1 VLRCPRI
8 STPGSTLIESNLY
21 SHELEAASER
31 PLRIAL
37 FTETFLPKID
47 GVVTRLCQTIKHL
60 VRFGHEVLLVAPDGG
75 LTEYEGAR
83 VHGVKGFS
91 FPLYPEIKLA
101 IPRPS
106 IGKALEDFKPDLIHG
121 IHPVVLG
128 VSAFHYS
135 KRHSVPLLV
144 SYHAQLDKYLHYY
157 GFGKLEPLFWKGT
170 RSAYN
175 VSDLALATSQAMVDL
190 LRQQGLKR
198 VELWQKGV
206 DTETFSPDKASP
218 EMRERLTQGH
228 PQDKLMVYIG
238 RLSAEKGIE
247 ACRPVLQAIRGL
259 RLALIGDG
267 PHREKLKEY
276 FAGTPTY
283 FPGFLQGKDLAAA
296 YASADIFFMAS
307 RTETLGLVVLE
318 AMAAGCAVVA
328 ANAGGIPDIVRD
340 GLTGH
345 LFEPDDQESAIA
357 AVRKVMTDDAHR
369 EQVRR
374 EARIDAER
382 WSWAAA
388 TRQLERL
395 YGEVL
400 NREQELSNRIA
411 EYSRNRASEEQI
423 CGALDISKTTLRR
436 QMRLRAS
443 RQLSGQNA

>member
-1 VLRCPRI
+1 MNQDPPLPA
-8 STPGSTLIESNLY
+8 GSEDRDF
-21 SHELEAASER
+21 AR
-31 PLRIAL
+31 PLRIAF

-60 VRFGHEVLLVAPDGG
+60 VRFGHEVLLIAPDGG

-91 FPLYPEIKLA
+91 FPLYPDIKLA

-106 IGKALEDFKPDLIHG
+106 IGRVLNGFKPDLIHG
-121 IHPVVLG
+121 IHPAVLG
-128 VSAFHYS
+128 ISAFYYAS
-135 KRHSVPLLV
+135 RYRIPLVV

-157 GFGKLEPLFWKGT
+157 GFGKLEPIFWMGT

-175 VSDLALATSQAMVDL
+175 ASDLALATSQAMVDL
-190 LRQQGLKR
+190 LRQQGLQR

-206 DTETFSPDKASP
+206 DTERFSPDKATP

-228 PQDKLMVYIG
+228 PNEKLMVYIG

-247 ACRPVLQAIRGL
+247 ACRPVLEAVPGL

-267 PHREKLKEY
+267 PHREKLQEY

-283 FPGFLQGKDLAAA
+283 FPGFFKGDDLAAA

-328 ANAGGIPDIVRD
+328 ADEGGIPDIVSD
-340 GLTGH
+340 GVTGH
-345 LFEPDDQESAIA
+345 LFKHCDQAKAIA
-357 AVRKVMTDDAHR
+357 AVRKLMSDDRHR
-369 EQVRR
+369 ETMRR
-374 EARIDAER
+374 EARLDAEK

-388 TRQLERL
+388 TRQLEGL
-395 YGEVL
+395 YRDVL
-400 NREQELSNRIA
+400 AREQELPQKIS
-411 EYSRNRASEEQI
+411 EYSRNRASADQI
-423 CGALDISKTTLRR
+423 CGALDISKATLRR
-436 QMRLRAS
+436 QKRLRAT
-443 RQLSGQNA
+443 QELSGQDA

>member
-1 VLRCPRI
+1 M
-8 STPGSTLIESNLY
+8 NQN
-21 SHELEAASER
+21 AALPLNSDR
-31 PLRIAL
+31 RLRIAF

-60 VRFGHEVLLVAPDGG
+60 VRFGNEVLLIAPDGG

-91 FPLYPEIKLA
+91 FPLYPDIKLA

-106 IGKALEDFKPDLIHG
+106 IGKALSDFKPDLIHG

-128 VSAFHYS
+128 SSAFHYS
-135 KRHSVPLLV
+135 KRHNVPLVV

-175 VSDLALATSQAMVDL
+175 LSDLALATSQAMVDL
-190 LRQQGLKR
+190 LRRQGLKR

-206 DTETFSPDKASP
+206 DTERFTPDKATP
-218 EMRERLTQGH
+218 EMRAKLTQGH
-228 PQDKLMVYIG
+228 PEDKLMVYIG
-238 RLSAEKGIE
+238 RLSAEKSIE
-247 ACRPVLQAIRGL
+247 ACRPVLQAIPGL

-283 FPGFLQGKDLAAA
+283 FPGFLKGEELAAA

-328 ANAGGIPDIVRD
+328 ADEGGIPDIVRD
-340 GLTGH
+340 GVTGH
-345 LFEPDDQESAIA
+345 LFKGGDIEAA
-357 AVRKVMTDDAHR
+357 TTAVRRLISDDAYR
-369 EQVRR
+369 EAMRR
-374 EARIDAER
+374 EARLDAEK

-388 TRQLERL
+388 TRQLEGL
-395 YGEVL
+395 YRDVFA
-400 NREQELSNRIA
+400 REQRLQERVA
-411 EYSRNRASEEQI
+411 EYKGNQASEEQM
-423 CGALDISKTTLRR
+423 CRALDISKSTLRR
-436 QMRLRAS
+436 QMRLQTA
-443 RQLSGQNA
+443 RQLSGPGV

>member
-1 VLRCPRI
+1 ML
-8 STPGSTLIESNLY
+8 NFD
-21 SHELEAASER
+21 R
-31 PLRIAL
+31 PLRITF

-60 VRFGHEVLLVAPDGG
+60 VRFGHEVLVIAPDGG

-91 FPLYPEIKLA
+91 FPLYPDIKVA

-128 VSAFHYS
+128 SSAFHYS
-135 KRHSVPLLV
+135 KRHDVPLVV

-175 VSDLALATSQAMVDL
+175 LSDLALATSQAMVDL

-206 DTETFSPDKASP
+206 DTETFSPDKASR

-228 PQDKLMVYIG
+228 PEDKLMVYIG
-238 RLSAEKGIE
+238 RLSAEKSIE
-247 ACRPVLQAIRGL
+247 ACRPVLQAIPGL

-267 PHREKLKEY
+267 PHRDKLKEY

-283 FPGFLQGKDLAAA
+283 FPGFLKGADLAAA

-328 ANAGGIPDIVRD
+328 ANEGGIPDIVRD
-340 GLTGH
+340 GVTGH
-345 LFEPDDQESAIA
+345 LFKGGDIDAATA
-357 AVRKVMTDDAHR
+357 AVRRLTTDDPHR
-369 EQVRR
+369 EHMRH
-374 EARIDAER
+374 EARLDAEK

-388 TRQLERL
+388 TRQLEGL
-395 YGEVL
+395 YRDVFI
-400 NREQELSNRIA
+400 REQELQPQIA
-411 EYSRNRASEEQI
+411 AYGRNQASEEQI
-423 CGALDISKTTLRR
+423 CRALDISKTTLRR
-436 QMRLRAS
+436 MIRLRAT
-443 RQLSGQNA
+443 RELSGQKA

>member
-1 VLRCPRI
+1 M
-8 STPGSTLIESNLY
+8 SSETSNVD
-21 SHELEAASER
+21 R

-47 GVVTRLCQTIKHL
+47 GVVTRLCQTIRHL
-60 VRFGHEVLLVAPDGG
+60 VLFGHEVLVIAPDGG
-75 LTEYEGAR
+75 LKEYEGAR
-83 VHGVKGFS
+83 VHGVRGWS
-91 FPLYPEIKLA
+91 FPLYPDIKLA

-106 IGKALEDFKPDLIHG
+106 IGRALADFKPDLIHAA
-121 IHPVVLG
+121 HPVVLG
-128 VSAFHYS
+128 ASAFHYS
-135 KRHSVPLLV
+135 KRHSVPLVV

-206 DTETFSPDKASP
+206 DTERFSPSHRSP

-247 ACRPVLQAIRGL
+247 ACRPVLEAIPGL

-267 PHREKLKEY
+267 PHRAKLEEH
-276 FAGTPTY
+276 FAGTATY
-283 FPGFLQGKDLAAA
+283 FPGFLKGQDLAAA

-328 ANAGGIPDIVRD
+328 ANEGGIPDIVRD
-340 GLTGH
+340 GVTGH
-345 LFEPDDQESAIA
+345 LFKGGDIEAATA
-357 AVRKVMTDDAHR
+357 AVRRLITDDEHR
-369 EQVRR
+369 EQIRR
-374 EARIDAER
+374 EARIDAEK

-388 TRQLERL
+388 TRQLEGFYR
-395 YGEVL
+395 EVL
-400 NREQELSNRIA
+400 RREQELTQRIA
-411 EYSRNRASEEQI
+411 EYSGKQASEEQI
-423 CGALDISKTTLRR
+423 CGALDISKATFR
-436 QMRLRAS
+436 RLRTS
-443 RQLSGQNA
+443 RQLSAQNAY

>member
-1 VLRCPRI
+1 MNQNA
-8 STPGSTLIESNLY
+8 TLL
-21 SHELEAASER
+21 ASSYR
-31 PLRIAL
+31 PLRIAF

-60 VRFGHEVLLVAPDGG
+60 VRFGHEVLLIAPDGG

-91 FPLYPEIKLA
+91 FPLYPDIKLA

-106 IGKALEDFKPDLIHG
+106 IGRALENFQPELIHG

-128 VSAFHYS
+128 ASAFHYS
-135 KRHSVPLLV
+135 KHHNVPLVV

-157 GFGKLEPLFWKGT
+157 GFGKLEPLFWKVT

-175 VSDLALATSQAMVDL
+175 ASDLALATSQAMVDL

-206 DTETFSPDKASP
+206 DTERFTPDKATP
-218 EMRERLTQGH
+218 EMRARLTQGH

-247 ACRPVLQAIRGL
+247 ACRPVLQAIPGL

-267 PHREKLKEY
+267 PHREKLQEY

-283 FPGFLQGKDLAAA
+283 FPGFFNGDDLAAA

-328 ANAGGIPDIVRD
+328 ADEGGIPDIVRD
-340 GLTGH
+340 GVTGH
-345 LFEPDDQESAIA
+345 LFKHGDQEKAIA
-357 AVRKVMTDDAHR
+357 AVRKLITDDAHR
-369 EQVRR
+369 ETMRR
-374 EARIDAER
+374 EARLDAEK

-388 TRQLERL
+388 TRQLEGL
-395 YGEVL
+395 YRGVL
-400 NREQELSNRIA
+400 AREHGLQERIA
-411 EYSRNRASEEQI
+411 EFSGKQASEEQI
-423 CGALDISKTTLRR
+423 CAELDISRATLRR
-436 QMRLRAS
+436 LRLPPA
-443 RQLSGQNA
+443 QPGNQNAR

>member
-1 VLRCPRI
+1 MD
-8 STPGSTLIESNLY
+8 ENK
-21 SHELEAASER
+21 SHLPSSEAQNSAQ

-47 GVVTRLCQTIKHL
+47 GVVTRLCQTIRHL
-60 VRFGHEVLLVAPDGG
+60 VLFGHEVLVIAPDGG

-91 FPLYPEIKLA
+91 FPLYPDIKLA

-106 IGKALEDFKPDLIHG
+106 IGRALNGFKPDLIHA

-128 VSAFHYS
+128 ASAFHYS
-135 KRHSVPLLV
+135 KRHSVPLVV

-175 VSDLALATSQAMVDL
+175 GSDLVLATSQAMTDL

-206 DTETFSPDKASP
+206 DTERFTPGKATG
-218 EMRERLTQGH
+218 EMRELLTQGH
-228 PQDKLMVYIG
+228 PQDKLMIYIG

-247 ACRPVLQAIRGL
+247 ACRPVLQAIPGL
-259 RLALIGDG
+259 RLALVGDG
-267 PHREKLKEY
+267 PHRDKLKEY
-276 FAGTPTY
+276 FAGTNTC
-283 FPGFLQGKDLAAA
+283 FPGFLKGDDLAAA
-296 YASADIFFMAS
+296 YASADVFFMAS

-328 ANAGGIPDIVRD
+328 ADEGGIPDIVRD
-340 GLTGH
+340 GVTGH
-345 LFEPDDQESAIA
+345 LFKHGDQETAIV
-357 AVRKVMTDDAHR
+357 AVRRLITDDEHR
-369 EQVRR
+369 ETMRR
-374 EARIDAER
+374 AARLDAEK

-388 TRQLERL
+388 TRQLEGF
-395 YGEVL
+395 YSDVM
-400 NREQELSNRIA
+400 NREQELSHRIA
-411 EYSRNRASEEQI
+411 AYSQASEEQI
-423 CGALDISKTTLRR
+423 CRTLDISKATLRR
-436 QMRLRAS
+436 QRMRAS
-443 RQLSGQNA
+443 RQLSGQSA

>member
-1 VLRCPRI
+1 
-8 STPGSTLIESNLY
+8 
-21 SHELEAASER
+21 
-31 PLRIAL
+31 LRIA
-37 FTETFLPKID
+37 FFSEVFLPKID
-47 GVVTRLCQTIKHL
+47 GVITRLCHTFKHL
-60 VRFGHEVLLVAPDGG
+60 VRFGHEVLVIAPEGG

-83 VHGVKGFS
+83 IHGVKGFS
-91 FPLYPEIKLA
+91 FPLYPDIKLA

-106 IGKALEDFKPDLIHG
+106 IGKALQDFKPDLIHG

-128 VSAFHYS
+128 ASAFHYS
-135 KRHSVPLLV
+135 KRHNVPLVV

-175 VSDLALATSQAMVDL
+175 VSDLVLATSQAMVNL

-206 DTETFSPDKASP
+206 DTERFTPDKATA
-218 EMRERLTQGH
+218 EMRARLTQGH
-228 PQDKLMVYIG
+228 PEDKLMVYIG

-247 ACRPVLQAIRGL
+247 ACRPVLQAIPGL

-283 FPGFLQGKDLAAA
+283 FPGFFQGEDLAAA

-328 ANAGGIPDIVRD
+328 ADEGGIPDIVRD
-340 GLTGH
+340 GVTGH
-345 LFEPDDQESAIA
+345 LFKPGDQETAIA
-357 AVRKVMTDDAHR
+357 AVRKLITDDAHR
-369 EQVRR
+369 SHMRR
-374 EARIDAER
+374 EARLDAER

-388 TRQLERL
+388 TRQLEGL
-395 YGEVL
+395 YRDVFV
-400 NREQELSNRIA
+400 RERELSQRLA
-411 EYSRNRASEEQI
+411 QYRSKGASEAQI
-423 CGALDISKTTLRR
+423 CSELDISKATLRR
-436 QMRLRAS
+436 QMRLRFET
-443 RQLSGQNA
+443 LTPKGV

>member
-1 VLRCPRI
+1 MNQNDFSARNP
-8 STPGSTLIESNLY
+8 ES
-21 SHELEAASER
+21 HDR

-47 GVVTRLCQTIKHL
+47 GVVTRLCQTIRHL
-60 VRFGHEVLLVAPDGG
+60 VLFGYEVLVIAPDGG

-83 VHGVKGFS
+83 VHGVRGFS
-91 FPLYPEIKLA
+91 FPLYPDIKLA

-106 IGKALEDFKPDLIHG
+106 IGKALADFQPDLIHA

-128 VSAFHYS
+128 ASAFHYS
-135 KRHSVPLLV
+135 KVHSVPLVV

-175 VSDLALATSQAMVDL
+175 GSDLVLATSQAMTDL

-198 VELWQKGV
+198 VGTWQKGV
-206 DTETFSPDKASP
+206 DTEAFTPDKASP
-218 EMRERLTQGH
+218 EMRDRLTQGH
-228 PQDKLMVYIG
+228 PEDKLMVYIG

-247 ACRPVLQAIRGL
+247 ACRPVLQAIPGL
-259 RLALIGDG
+259 RLALVGDG

-276 FAGTPTY
+276 FAGTPTC
-283 FPGFLQGKDLAAA
+283 FPGFLRGPELAAA

-307 RTETLGLVVLE
+307 RTETLGLVVIE

-328 ANAGGIPDIVRD
+328 ANEGGIPDIVRD
-340 GLTGH
+340 GVTGH
-345 LFEPDDQESAIA
+345 LFKGGDIESAIA
-357 AVRKVMTDDAHR
+357 AVRRLITDDVHR
-369 EQVRR
+369 EHMSR
-374 EARIDAER
+374 EARLDAEK

-388 TRQLERL
+388 TRQLEGFYRD
-395 YGEVL
+395 VMS
-400 NREQELSNRIA
+400 REQELSHRIA
-411 EYSRNRASEEQI
+411 AFSRETASEAQI
-423 CGALDISKTTLRR
+423 CVALDISKATFRR

>member
-1 VLRCPRI
+1 MRPSPI
-8 STPGSTLIESNLY
+8 SSETRD
-21 SHELEAASER
+21 SER

-47 GVVTRLCQTIKHL
+47 GVVTRLCQTIRHL
-60 VRFGHEVLLVAPDGG
+60 VLFGHEVLVIAPDGG
-75 LTEYEGAR
+75 LREYAGAR

-91 FPLYPEIKLA
+91 FPLYPDIKLA

-106 IGKALEDFKPDLIHG
+106 IGEALRDFQPDLIHAA
-121 IHPVVLG
+121 HPVVLG
-128 VSAFHYS
+128 SSAFHYS
-135 KRHSVPLLV
+135 KRHSVPLVV

-190 LRQQGLKR
+190 LREQGLKR

-228 PQDKLMVYIG
+228 PEDKLMVYIG

-247 ACRPVLQAIRGL
+247 ACRPVLQAIPGL

-267 PHREKLKEY
+267 PHRDKLKEY

-283 FPGFLQGKDLAAA
+283 FPGFMKGNDLAAA
-296 YASADIFFMAS
+296 YASADVFFMAS
-307 RTETLGLVVLE
+307 QTETLGLVVLE
-318 AMAAGCAVVA
+318 AMAAGCPVVA
-328 ANAGGIPDIVRD
+328 ANAGGIPDIVRN
-340 GLTGH
+340 GVTGH
-345 LFEPDDQESAIA
+345 LFEPGDQEHAIA
-357 AVRKVMTDDAHR
+357 AVRRLVTDAEHR
-369 EQVRR
+369 ETMRR
-374 EARIDAER
+374 EARLDAEK

-388 TRQLERL
+388 TRQLVGFYRD
-395 YGEVL
+395 VL
-400 NREQELSNRIA
+400 EREQELQQRIS
-411 EYSRNRASEEQI
+411 EYSGERASEEQI
-423 CGALDISKTTLRR
+423 CGALDISKATLRR
-436 QMRLRAS
+436 QMRRRAM
-443 RQLSGQNA
+443 GQFA

>member
-1 VLRCPRI
+1 MNRNATL
-8 STPGSTLIESNLY
+8 SGSFD
-21 SHELEAASER
+21 R
-31 PLRIAL
+31 PLRIAF

-60 VRFGHEVLLVAPDGG
+60 VRFGYEVLLIAPDGG

-91 FPLYPEIKLA
+91 FPLYPDIKLA

-106 IGKALEDFKPDLIHG
+106 IGKALQDFKPDLIHG

-128 VSAFHYS
+128 ASAFHYS
-135 KRHSVPLLV
+135 KRRSVPLVV

-175 VSDLALATSQAMVDL
+175 ISDLALATSQAMVDL
-190 LRQQGLKR
+190 LRRHGLKR
-198 VELWQKGV
+198 VELWQRGV
-206 DTETFSPDKASP
+206 DTERFTPAKASR

-228 PQDKLMVYIG
+228 PEDKLMVYIG
-238 RLSAEKGIE
+238 RLSAEKSIE
-247 ACRPVLQAIRGL
+247 ACRPVLQAIPGL

-283 FPGFLQGKDLAAA
+283 FPGFFQGADLAAA

-328 ANAGGIPDIVRD
+328 ADEGGIPDIVRD
-340 GLTGH
+340 GVTGH
-345 LFEPDDQESAIA
+345 LFKHGDQETAIA
-357 AVRKVMTDDAHR
+357 AVRKLITDDAHR
-369 EQVRR
+369 ENMRR
-374 EARIDAER
+374 EARLDAEK

-388 TRQLERL
+388 TRQLEGL
-395 YGEVL
+395 YRGVFI
-400 NREQELSNRIA
+400 REQELQQRIA
-411 EYSRNRASEEQI
+411 EYSRNQASEEQI
-423 CGALDISKTTLRR
+423 CGALDISKATLRR
-436 QMRLRAS
+436 QMRLRAA
-443 RQLSGQNA
+443 RELSGQNA

>member
-1 VLRCPRI
+1 MNQTNPSPV
-8 STPGSTLIESNLY
+8 S
-21 SHELEAASER
+21 SETRSFDR
-31 PLRIAL
+31 PLRIAF

-60 VRFGHEVLLVAPDGG
+60 VRFGHEVLLIAPDGG

-91 FPLYPEIKLA
+91 FPLYPDIKLA

-106 IGKALEDFKPDLIHG
+106 IGKALDDFQPDLIHG

-128 VSAFHYS
+128 SGAFHYS
-135 KRHSVPLLV
+135 KRHAVPLVV

-175 VSDLALATSQAMVDL
+175 LSDLALATSQAMVDL

-206 DTETFSPDKASP
+206 DTETFTPDKATP
-218 EMRERLTQGH
+218 EMRARLTQGH
-228 PQDKLMVYIG
+228 PEDKLMVYIG
-238 RLSAEKGIE
+238 RLSTEKDIE
-247 ACRPVLQAIRGL
+247 DCRPVLQAIPGL

-267 PHREKLKEY
+267 PHRDKLKEY

-283 FPGFLQGKDLAAA
+283 FPGFLQGADLAAA
-296 YASADIFFMAS
+296 YASADVFFMAS

-328 ANAGGIPDIVRD
+328 ADEGGIPDIVRD
-340 GLTGH
+340 GVTGH
-345 LFEPDDQESAIA
+345 LFKHGDQETAIA
-357 AVRKVMTDDAHR
+357 AVRKLITNDAHR
-369 EQVRR
+369 QEMRR
-374 EARIDAER
+374 EARIDAEK

-388 TRQLERL
+388 TRQLEGL
-395 YGEVL
+395 YRDVFV
-400 NREQELSNRIA
+400 REHALQQRIA
-411 EYSRNRASEEQI
+411 EYSRNAASEEQI
-423 CGALDISKTTLRR
+423 CGALDISKATLRR
-436 QMRLRAS
+436 QLRRRAG

>member
-1 VLRCPRI
+1 M
-8 STPGSTLIESNLY
+8 IESNLT
-21 SHELEAASER
+21 SHEPEAASER

-60 VRFGHEVLLVAPDGG
+60 VRFGHEVLLIAPDGG

-91 FPLYPEIKLA
+91 FPLYPEVKLA
-101 IPRPS
+101 IPLPS

-128 VSAFHYS
+128 ASAFHYS
-135 KRHSVPLLV
+135 KRQNVPLVV

-175 VSDLALATSQAMVDL
+175 VSDSVLATSQAMVEL
-190 LRQQGLKR
+190 LRQHGLKR

-247 ACRPVLQAIRGL
+247 ACRPVLQAIPGL

-283 FPGFLQGKDLAAA
+283 FPGFLKGKDLAAA

-340 GLTGH
+340 GVTGH
-345 LFEPDDQESAIA
+345 LFEPDNQECAIA
-357 AVRKVMTDDAHR
+357 AVRRLVGDPVHR
-369 EQVRR
+369 EAMRR
-374 EARIDAER
+374 EARLDAEK

-388 TRQLERL
+388 TRQLEGL
-395 YGEVL
+395 YREVL

-411 EYSRNRASEEQI
+411 EYSDSQASEEQI
-423 CGALDISKTTLRR
+423 CGALDISKATFRR

-443 RQLSGQNA
+443 RQLSGRKLGVEKAD

>member
-1 VLRCPRI
+1 MSQHLASV
-8 STPGSTLIESNLY
+8 S
-21 SHELEAASER
+21 SER
-31 PLRIAL
+31 RLRIAF

-60 VRFGHEVLLVAPDGG
+60 VRFGHQVLLIAPDGG

-83 VHGVKGFS
+83 VYGVRGFS
-91 FPLYPEIKLA
+91 FPLYPDIKLA

-106 IGKALEDFKPDLIHG
+106 IGKQLEAFQPDLMHA
-121 IHPVVLG
+121 IHPCVLG
-128 VSAFHYS
+128 LSAFHYS
-135 KRHSVPLLV
+135 KRYNVPLVV

-175 VSDLALATSQAMVDL
+175 ISDLALATSQAMVDL

-206 DTETFSPDKASP
+206 DTETFSPDKATP
-218 EMRERLTQGH
+218 QMRARLTQGH
-228 PQDKLMVYIG
+228 PEDKLMVYIG

-247 ACRPVLQAIRGL
+247 AARPVLQAIPGL

-267 PHREKLKEY
+267 PHRAKLQEY

-283 FPGFLQGKDLAAA
+283 FPGFLQGADLAAA

-328 ANAGGIPDIVRD
+328 ANEGGIPDIVRD
-340 GLTGH
+340 GVTGH
-345 LFEPDDQESAIA
+345 LFTGGDIDAAAAAI
-357 AVRKVMTDDAHR
+357 RRLITDDEHR
-369 EQVRR
+369 ERMR
-374 EARIDAER
+374 HEARLDAEK

-388 TRQLERL
+388 TRQLEGFYREL
-395 YGEVL
+395 L
-400 NREQELSNRIA
+400 NREQELPRRIA
-411 EYSRNRASEEQI
+411 QFSRENASEEQI
-423 CGALDISKTTLRR
+423 CGALDISRATLRR
-436 QMRLRAS
+436 QMRRRARQELR
-443 RQLSGQNA
+443 GQSA

>member
-1 VLRCPRI
+1 MNETYSFPR
-8 STPGSTLIESNLY
+8 S
-21 SHELEAASER
+21 EARDSER

-47 GVVTRLCQTIKHL
+47 GVVTRLCQTIRHL
-60 VRFGHEVLLVAPDGG
+60 VLFGHEVLVIAPDGG

-83 VHGVKGFS
+83 VHGVRGFS
-91 FPLYPEIKLA
+91 FPLYPDIKLA

-106 IGKALEDFKPDLIHG
+106 IGKALSDFKPDLIHAA
-121 IHPVVLG
+121 HPVVLG
-128 VSAFHYS
+128 ASAFHYS
-135 KRHSVPLLV
+135 KRHSVPLVV

-175 VSDLALATSQAMVDL
+175 GSDLVLATSQAMTDL

-218 EMRERLTQGH
+218 EMREQLTEGH
-228 PQDKLMVYIG
+228 PEDKLMMYIG

-247 ACRPVLQAIRGL
+247 ACRPVLQAIPGL

-283 FPGFLQGKDLAAA
+283 FPGFLKGKDLAAA
-296 YASADIFFMAS
+296 YASADIFLMAS

-328 ANAGGIPDIVRD
+328 ADEGGIPDIVRD
-340 GLTGH
+340 GVTGH
-345 LFEPDDQESAIA
+345 LFKGGDIEAAIA
-357 AVRKVMTDDAHR
+357 AVRRLISDPEHR
-369 EQVRR
+369 ERIRR
-374 EARIDAER
+374 EARLDAEK

-388 TRQLERL
+388 TRQVQGFYRD
-395 YGEVL
+395 VL
-400 NREQELSNRIA
+400 NREQELTNRIA
-411 EYSRNRASEEQI
+411 EYSPQASEEQI
-423 CGALDISKTTLRR
+423 CRTLDISKATFRR
-436 QMRLRAS
+436 QMRLRAA
-443 RQLSGQNA
+443 RQLSSQNA